1 MLLREIFTLENDQN
15 DVKLCFV
22 EDNDLL
28 AKVTCIISGVSNRW
42 KPMIGKP
49 IDQSIKLVN
58 WYRLVSV
65 NR

>member
-1 MLLREIFTLENDQN
+1 MRAVNFGHAITHISVQKSCDKQKYKVHD
-15 DVKLCFV
+15 DVQLPGYPIGGKSM
-22 EDNDLL
+22 
-28 AKVTCIISGVSNRW
+28 T
-42 KPMIGKP
+42 GKP